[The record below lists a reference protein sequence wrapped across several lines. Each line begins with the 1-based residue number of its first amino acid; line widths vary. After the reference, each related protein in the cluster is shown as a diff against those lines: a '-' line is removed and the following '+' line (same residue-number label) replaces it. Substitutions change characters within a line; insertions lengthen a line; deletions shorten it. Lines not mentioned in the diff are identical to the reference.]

1 MSSCVSPVIIG
12 SMFYQGDDLLI
23 DAEEGIIDESKVV
36 ERIEKTQRLSEKYGI
51 PFIIDVEIP
60 SIKSAKQIIQSVSK
74 NTDKP
79 FWISSFNEE
88 MRLKACEIALQEG
101 MKERIYYSTLNYM
114 SGEDEFRAVADM
126 GVRPVVQVFN
136 PENPYP
142 EGYYSKAEELMKMAE
157 KTGVATEHAVLLPTV
172 LDFGSI
178 PIALSTIPSLKEK
191 YSLPIC
197 IPSIGPVYKWAE
209 DYAPNTRRL
218 LLAATLT
225 YTAQSNADIIH
236 IGTVKRAFIAF
247 PVISLLCQFEQR
259 KARFEHL

>member
-1 MSSCVSPVIIG
+1 MNTDDSPVIIG

-23 DAEEGIIDESKVV
+23 DAEKGIIDESKVM
-36 ERIEKTQRLSEKYGI
+36 ERIEKTRRLSDEHGV

-101 MKERIYYSTLNYM
+101 LKERVYYSTLNYM
-114 SGEDEFRAVADM
+114 SGEDEFQAVSDM
-126 GVRPVVQVFN
+126 GVRPIIQIFN
-136 PENPYP
+136 PEDPYP
-142 EGYYSKAEELMKMAE
+142 EGYYTKAEELMKMAQ

-178 PIALSTIPSLKEK
+178 PIALSTIPTLKEK

-197 IPSIGPVYKWAE
+197 IPSIGPVYKWAK

-225 YTAQSNADIIH
+225 YTARLHADIIH
-236 IGTVKRAFIAF
+236 IGTMKRAFIAF
-247 PVISLLCQFEQR
+247 PVMSLLRQFEQR
-259 KARFEHL
+259 KAKFEHL